1 MNKVLV
7 DIYYTY
13 GKGDGEELC
22 DRFIIDLAKESREDI
37 FDRFQYDES
46 YDDKEAFLKGEI
58 DIFSF
63 VIYGGDWDDPTGG
76 YVVINSKDELIDSIK
91 RKADQEIAEV
101 EKMFE
106 AD

>member
-13 GKGDGEELC
+13 GKGDGEKLGE
-22 DRFIIDLAKESREDI
+22 RFILDLAKESREDI
-37 FDRFQYDES
+37 FDCFRYDES

-63 VIYGGDWDDPTGG
+63 DKYDGDWDEPTGG

-106 AD
+106 VD